1 LPGTKK
7 FNVSKES
14 TIRIDVGL
22 DETNVPQTIHWN
34 ATDSTAMERQ
44 VAKAMMIN
52 FWDGQDKAALRIDL
66 WTNEMM
72 IDEMAD
78 FYYQTFMGMAD
89 SFQRSTG
96 ETELVDE
103 MKNFAREFFRK
114 FQENQRKASK

>member
-1 LPGTKK
+1 M
-7 FNVSKES
+7 
-14 TIRIDVGL
+14 GL
-22 DETNVPQTIHWN
+22 DEANVPQTIYWN
-34 ATDSTAMERQ
+34 ATDSTAVERQ

-78 FYYQTFMGMAD
+78 FYYQTYMGMAD

-96 ETELVDE
+96 ETELVNE
-103 MKNFAREFFRK
+103 MKSFAKDFFQK
-114 FQENQRKASK
+114 FQEKQRKAAG